1 MKWLIE
7 RLVHLQPS
15 SHSNQCKISRLDWWV
30 YRLFYR
36 RWSRIFEQRP
46 DMARTFCEHL
56 NQWVQAAEANQ
67 PADTPQAGKAAQEPG
82 CAAKVIKFP
91 RKRPKL
97 TLVSP
102 VNPAKTENSPES
114 D

>member
-7 RLVHLQPS
+7 RLAQLKPPGPL
-15 SHSNQCKISRLDWWV
+15 NQCKISRLDWWV

-56 NQWVQAAEANQ
+56 NQWVQAAEAKPPENMTRVDKTDQ
-67 PADTPQAGKAAQEPG
+67 ERPTAAR
-82 CAAKVIKFP
+82 VIKFP

-97 TLVSP
+97 TLVSQA
-102 VNPAKTENSPES
+102 NPSKPES
-114 D
+114 PPASD